1 MEDIYRQSLVKSFKK
16 QVDDGYF
23 TFLIVDCIN
32 DKTKHYSE
40 MWSYAKQRGFEV
52 RTANYLDHRFSFYD
66 LNFFILLV
74 RFRRTR

>member
-52 RTANYLDHRFSFYD
+52 RTANRFSFYD
-66 LNFFILLV
+66 LIFLSFLFVFAKPDRSI
-74 RFRRTR
+74 